1 MAFDMFNNDARESER
16 VFRQQQDGQKE
27 ISMLDSATHPQTELI
42 QLQQQKEREDLV
54 RWQQDLGGELKQL
67 ERDLRREVF
76 DELINKWVPMKIF
89 TGYRKDIN
97 NKPKPV
103 FEDAAQVCN
112 DFGIMMIKTNLRP
125 LMGKNI
131 MMSNLSEERILQ
143 ILKSTLKTIIRNI
156 CIKHDFYEVDFHDI
170 SYIRQTIQNAALPA
184 PFRALSN
191 GERKYLTST
200 TRSIEQTMNRPATEQ
215 KGIMGLKFG

>member
-1 MAFDMFNNDARESER
+1 MGFDMFNNEERER
-16 VFRQQQDGQKE
+16 DRMFTKQMDGQKE
-27 ISMLDSATHPQTELI
+27 VSALDSANNPQTEMI

-54 RWQQDLGGELKQL
+54 RWQQDLGNELNQL
-67 ERDLRREVF
+67 EHDLRREV
-76 DELINKWVPMKIF
+76 LNKDGSWSPMQIMVGWTKNV
-89 TGYRKDIN
+89 N
-97 NKPKPV
+97 NKDVPQ
-103 FEDAAQVCN
+103 FEDAAPVCN

-143 ILKSTLKTIIRNI
+143 ILKSTIKTVIRNI
-156 CIKHDFYEVDFHDI
+156 CIKHDYYEVDFHDI

-215 KGIMGLKFG
+215 KGMMGLKFG

>member
-1 MAFDMFNNDARESER
+1 MGFDMFNNEERER
-16 VFRQQQDGQKE
+16 DRMFTKQMDGQKE
-27 ISMLDSATHPQTELI
+27 VSALDSANNPQTEMI

-54 RWQQDLGGELKQL
+54 RWQQDLGNELNQL
-67 ERDLRREVF
+67 EHDLRREV
-76 DELINKWVPMKIF
+76 LNKDGSWSPMQIMVGWTKNV
-89 TGYRKDIN
+89 N
-97 NKPKPV
+97 NKNVPQFK
-103 FEDAAQVCN
+103 DAAPVCN

-143 ILKSTLKTIIRNI
+143 ILKSTIKTVIRNI
-156 CIKHDFYEVDFHDI
+156 CIKHDYYEVDFHDI

-215 KGIMGLKFG
+215 KGMMGLKFG

>member
-1 MAFDMFNNDARESER
+1 MFNNEERER
-16 VFRQQQDGQKE
+16 DRMFTKQMDGQKE
-27 ISMLDSATHPQTELI
+27 VSALDSANNPQTEMI

-54 RWQQDLGGELKQL
+54 RWQQDLGNELNQL
-67 ERDLRREVF
+67 EHDLRREV
-76 DELINKWVPMKIF
+76 LNKDGSWSPMQIMVGWTKNV
-89 TGYRKDIN
+89 N
-97 NKPKPV
+97 NKDVPQ
-103 FEDAAQVCN
+103 FEDAAPVCN

-143 ILKSTLKTIIRNI
+143 ILKSTIKTVIRNI
-156 CIKHDFYEVDFHDI
+156 CIKHDYYEVDFHDI

-215 KGIMGLKFG
+215 KGMMGLKFG

>member
-1 MAFDMFNNDARESER
+1 MGFDMFNNEERERDR
-16 VFRQQQDGQKE
+16 VYKQQQDGQKE
-27 ISMLDSATHPQTELI
+27 ISMLDSANHPQTEMI

-54 RWQQDLGGELKQL
+54 RWQQDLGGELEQL
-67 ERDLRREVF
+67 EHDLRREVLNINQKKWEPMQIMVGYKKNDQNKLVPHF
-76 DELINKWVPMKIF
+76 D
-89 TGYRKDIN
+89 
-97 NKPKPV
+97 
-103 FEDAAQVCN
+103 DAAQVCN

-200 TRSIEQTMNRPATEQ
+200 TRSIEQTMNRPVTEQ
-215 KGIMGLKFG
+215 KGIMGLKF